1 MNLRQLIK
9 SGISRRKGGF
19 TLLEG
24 VVGVGAMGILIT
36 ALYSGMT
43 SGFSVVRFA
52 RENLRATQVMQEKF
66 ESMRLYTWDQINST
80 NFFVPPTFNAPMY
93 GTGSA
98 GSVYQGTVTISRA
111 PLTEPY
117 ADDLR
122 MVRVDLTWQSG
133 NMTRR
138 RSMTSFVARYGLQ
151 NHIY

>member
-1 MNLRQLIK
+1 MNLRQFVK
-9 SGISRRKGGF
+9 SGISRRQGGF

-24 VVGVGAMGILIT
+24 VVGVGALGILIT

-52 RENLRATQVMQEKF
+52 RENLRATQVLQEKF

-80 NFFVPPTFNAPMY
+80 NFVPTTFNAPMY

-98 GSVYQGTVTISRA
+98 GAVYQGTVTISRA
-111 PLTEPY
+111 GLTEAY

-122 MVRVDLTWQSG
+122 LVRVDLTWQSG

-138 RSMTSFVARYGLQ
+138 RSMSSFVARYGLQ
-151 NHIY
+151 NYIY